1 LLREFVAL
9 FDFMSPLYTDKK
21 DNKVFLINKE
31 IQKVAVAKSYMRK
44 RFLIFEEIYKYFTI
58 YE

>member
-1 LLREFVAL
+1 MAL